1 MKSQK
6 RFIPA
11 MHFHWLTPYYDFL
24 SNLTLPDKDLKQRL
38 IVQADLQSHHRVLDL
53 GCGTGTLTL
62 MVKQRHA
69 EATVIGLDID
79 PEILQISRRKAL
91 EAGLEVD
98 LQEASATRLPYPDGS
113 FDRVLSS
120 FVLHHLTYED
130 KQRAVAEVF
139 RVLRPSGEFH
149 VLDLGKPHNLYCL
162 LVSYALRWTE
172 ELMENIQG
180 LLPRIFQ
187 NAGFIDVEER
197 NRQATLVGTVS
208 LFRSR
213 KP

>member
-53 GCGTGTLTL
+53 GCGTGTLAL

-98 LQEASATRLPYPDGS
+98 FQEASATLLPYPDGS

-149 VLDLGKPHNLYCL
+149 VLDLGKPHDLYCL

>member
-11 MHFHWLTPYYDFL
+11 MHFRWLTPFYDTL
-24 SNLTLPDKDLKQRL
+24 VNWTLPDTKLKVQL
-38 IVQADLQSHHRVLDL
+38 IEQARIQPHHKILDL
-53 GCGTGTLTL
+53 GCGTATLAL
-62 MVKQRHA
+62 LVKQRYA

-79 PEILQISRRKAL
+79 PEILKIARRKVSDSGAEIAL
-91 EAGLEVD
+91 H
-98 LQEASATRLPYPDGS
+98 EASATQLPYADDS

-120 FVLHHLTYED
+120 FAMHHLTYTD

-139 RVLRPSGEFH
+139 RVLRPGCEFH
-149 VLDLGKPHNLYCL
+149 VLDFGKPHNFYTL

-180 LLPRIFQ
+180 LLPRIFED
-187 NAGFIDVEER
+187 AGFIDVAEKSR
-197 NRQATLVGTVS
+197 NTTLVGEVS
-208 LFRSR
+208 LYQSL